1 MISAGAVA
9 NDGIAVKSGANNV
22 EIRNKN
28 PETTAVKPV
37 RPPAATPEEDSTNVV
52 TVEVP
57 RTAPGEHLSGVAVN
71 DLSRRGQDGPP
82 PCALQQLQLQVP
94 LQGVELLHHRRG
106 REVELFRRLAE
117 AAAVGHADKGG
128 QLGVEHGRS
137 SLPFKLLVDT
147 MVQNRRFP
155 VKPARLK
162 IGANNRRWNIRL
174 AGEEIAP

>member
-57 RTAPGEHLSGVAVN
+57 RTAPAVVATASAIN
-71 DLSRRGQDGPP
+71 AGLIPG
-82 PCALQQLQLQVP
+82 
-94 LQGVELLHHRRG
+94 
-106 REVELFRRLAE
+106 
-117 AAAVGHADKGG
+117 
-128 QLGVEHGRS
+128 
-137 SLPFKLLVDT
+137 SLPSCLLYTSFMLMNQEV
-147 MVQNRRFP
+147 
-155 VKPARLK
+155 
-162 IGANNRRWNIRL
+162 
-174 AGEEIAP
+174 

>member
-57 RTAPGEHLSGVAVN
+57 RTAPAVVATASG
-71 DLSRRGQDGPP
+71 
-82 PCALQQLQLQVP
+82 
-94 LQGVELLHHRRG
+94 H
-106 REVELFRRLAE
+106 
-117 AAAVGHADKGG
+117 
-128 QLGVEHGRS
+128 
-137 SLPFKLLVDT
+137 
-147 MVQNRRFP
+147 
-155 VKPARLK
+155 
-162 IGANNRRWNIRL
+162 
-174 AGEEIAP
+174 